1 MRESSEFDKTL
12 LEKEN
17 FELKRTIEK
26 INEEHM
32 NEVAKYLQKIEN
44 LERKLGILTNKEN
57 YEQERES
64 ANQLKNNNNPFY
76 L

>member
-1 MRESSEFDKTL
+1 
-12 LEKEN
+12 
-17 FELKRTIEK
+17 
-26 INEEHM
+26 M